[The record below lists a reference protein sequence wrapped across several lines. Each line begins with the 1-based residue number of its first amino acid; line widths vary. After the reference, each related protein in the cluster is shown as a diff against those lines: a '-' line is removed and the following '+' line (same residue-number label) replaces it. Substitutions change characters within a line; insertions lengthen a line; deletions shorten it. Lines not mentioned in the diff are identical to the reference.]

1 MHKIETGLF
10 QEKNYNLPC
19 DCMQE
24 KKTQIILSK
33 RKELISRLS
42 RANRINEKLEE
53 KAWNNQQDP
62 RLLLK

>member
-1 MHKIETGLF
+1 MYKFETGLF
-10 QEKNYNLPC
+10 QEKNYNPPC

-62 RLLLK
+62 RLLLR